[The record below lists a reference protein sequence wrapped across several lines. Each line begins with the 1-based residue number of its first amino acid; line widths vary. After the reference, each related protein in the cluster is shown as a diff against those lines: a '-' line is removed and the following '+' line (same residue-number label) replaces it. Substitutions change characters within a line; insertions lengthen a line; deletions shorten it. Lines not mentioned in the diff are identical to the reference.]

1 MTGTEPSRGDLLDL
15 AYPYA
20 MDAVAEI
27 ERRHIDDRVA
37 TADSRT
43 AAAFAA
49 AVHGIRET
57 LAALSVTAAV
67 NPPPTLESKILRAI
81 DDSGPDSRRRGG
93 DLRRLSGRRRAI
105 RLVVVAAVAIGAGAG
120 AVVVADRIAGSH
132 VEPVAGDQILRQPDA
147 RSRLIELPVGG
158 TLTVRTSDRLAAVAV
173 GFDAVPPPPPG
184 QSYQLWVVS
193 ATGAARSA
201 GVLTTMP
208 TLDVTT
214 EFAPADVLA
223 LTIEPAQGS
232 PRPTSARLAVVPLD

>member
-1 MTGTEPSRGDLLDL
+1 MTGTEPCRGDLLDL

-27 ERRHIDDRVA
+27 ERRHIDHRLA
-37 TADSRT
+37 TADSGT

-49 AVHGIRET
+49 AVHGVRET
-57 LAALSVTAAV
+57 LAALSASAVV

-81 DDSGPDSRRRGG
+81 DDSCPDPRRRGG
-93 DLRRLSGRRRAI
+93 ELPRLSGRRRLV
-105 RLVVVAAVAIGAGAG
+105 RLAVAAAVVIGAGAG

-132 VEPVAGDQILRQPDA
+132 VEPAAADQILRQPDA

-158 TLTVRTSDRLAAVAV
+158 TLTVRTSDRLGAVAV
-173 GFDAVPPPPPG
+173 TFDAVPAPPPG

-201 GVLTTMP
+201 GVLTTVP
-208 TLDVTT
+208 PLGVAS

-232 PRPTSARLAVVPLD
+232 PRPTSPRLAVVPLG

>member
-1 MTGTEPSRGDLLDL
+1 MTGTEPCRADLLDL

-27 ERRHIDDRVA
+27 ERRHIDHRLA
-37 TADSRT
+37 TADSGT

-49 AVHGIRET
+49 AVHGVRET
-57 LAALSVTAAV
+57 LAALSATAAV
-67 NPPPTLESKILRAI
+67 NPPPTLEAKILRAI
-81 DDSGPDSRRRGG
+81 DDSGPDPRHCGG

-105 RLVVVAAVAIGAGAG
+105 RLALAAAVAIGAGVG
-120 AVVVADRIAGSH
+120 AVVVADRVAGSH

-147 RSRLIELPVGG
+147 RSRSIELPVGG
-158 TLTVRTSDRLAAVAV
+158 TLTVSTSDRLGAVTV

-184 QSYQLWVVS
+184 RSYQLWVVS

-208 TLDVTT
+208 PLGVTT

-223 LTIEPAQGS
+223 LTIEPAPGS
-232 PRPTSARLAVVPLD
+232 PRPTSARLAVVPLG